1 MEGANGRCAVFVF
14 VRERERVHEK
24 QFGTKRKKERSE
36 RGEEMESELV
46 DCRRMETRT

>member
-1 MEGANGRCAVFVF
+1 MKHDERE
-14 VRERERVHEK
+14 RERERVHEK